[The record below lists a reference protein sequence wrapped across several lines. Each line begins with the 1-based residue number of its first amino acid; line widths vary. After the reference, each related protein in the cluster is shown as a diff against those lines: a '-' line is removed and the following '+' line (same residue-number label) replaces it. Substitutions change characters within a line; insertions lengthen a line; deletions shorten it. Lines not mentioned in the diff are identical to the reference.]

1 MYEPALEEEARLAPV
16 QRELLAITWR
26 MLDAIHTGHAEVYA
40 DLCTEDLSC
49 FEDVCAYRI
58 DGVEFHLALIRQM
71 AQNPALQPTRFDIL
85 SPRIQVYGGVT
96 GIVTYTRLMTY
107 DDGGRPRWTT
117 FNETRTFVLQ
127 EGRWKMAH
135 FHRSPT

>member
-1 MYEPALEEEARLAPV
+1 MYEKALEDEARLDAT
-16 QRELLAITWR
+16 QRELLAITWN
-26 MLDAIHTGHAEVYA
+26 MLEAIHTGNADLYA

-58 DGVEFHLALIRQM
+58 DGLKFHLALIRQM

-85 SPRIQVYGGVT
+85 TPRIQIYGET

-107 DDGGRPRWTT
+107 DDGGKPRWTT
-117 FNETRTFVLQ
+117 FNETRVFVKQ
-127 EGRWKMAH
+127 DDRWKMAH